1 MALGASSGRLQRE
14 VISNTLRLTLVGLLL
29 GMIASA
35 ASARLIAA
43 LLFAT
48 SPWDVASY
56 AATMLSLIA
65 VSLVSGYVPARRASS
80 VNPMTALRS
89 Q

>member
-1 MALGASSGRLQRE
+1 MALGASSGRVQCE
-14 VISNTLRLTLVGLLL
+14 VIFKTLRLTLVGLFL
-29 GMIASA
+29 GTVASA
-35 ASARLIAA
+35 ASAQLIAS

-48 SPWDVASY
+48 SPWDAASY
-56 AATMLSLIA
+56 SATMLSLTA
-65 VSLVSGYVPARRASS
+65 VAVFSGYVPARRASS